1 MKRFNRI
8 HLIYF
13 LFSMFLLWDCAS
25 IKAPSGGHIDETPPA
40 IIVVNPSSGTTNLT
54 SYKISVKFSEYM
66 DGRSFNNNINVF
78 PRLPI
83 PLEFKFKG
91 DEVILILP
99 DSLDSE
105 KTYIIYLNRNIKDE
119 HGVSL
124 ARTVQLAYTTGDKI
138 SSGIISGKVYGSGEK
153 SVHLWKIN
161 DAVID
166 SLFATQ
172 PDYITDVNDD
182 GRYSFSY
189 LAPGK
194 YQVLAVEKS
203 AKGLSL
209 NTSHTEYGL
218 HWKEKLNLTEND
230 TLLNINM
237 RLWKKPEKL
246 RLLRGEWSAFNW
258 GRLVFNNDLPEGIM
272 INLQLKSDDG
282 KNFDSQ
288 RYYQDPID
296 PKNLV
301 IQASDSLMPNSIKV
315 NVGSLKLNEELLLDS
330 SEVLIQIPEDPDTS
344 YLQILKPKS
353 NFQIFPN
360 SLTNEELDI
369 IFSKPVQLSEDSLLV
384 PKLFKNDSIPVD
396 VIVKQINPMQFQ
408 LIPLVQWE
416 ENEKYRLK
424 INRESIFTKSGK
436 GLKDSILTINLR
448 TTKSIRYGTVT
459 GKISASAHL
468 NIAVELFSMKNSSL
482 SHTSFVNSKSKF
494 EFKPIP
500 EGNYSLYF
508 FEDSDSNMKYNFGNA
523 YLNIP
528 CEWFYFYPDTF
539 EVRANWETEIAPIK
553 LTEIK

>member
-1 MKRFNRI
+1 
-8 HLIYF
+8 
-13 LFSMFLLWDCAS
+13 MFLLSDCAS
-25 IKAPSGGHIDETPPA
+25 IKAPPGGHIDETPPA
-40 IIVVNPSSGTTNLT
+40 IIVVNPSSGTTKLT
-54 SYKISVKFSEYM
+54 SNKISVKFSEYM

-78 PRLPI
+78 PRLTI
-83 PLEFKFKG
+83 PLEFKYKG

-161 DAVID
+161 DVVVD

-258 GRLVFNNDLPEGIM
+258 GRLVFNNDLPEGMM

-282 KNFDSQ
+282 KIFDSQ

-296 PKNLV
+296 PKILV

-344 YLQILKPKS
+344 YLQILKPKP

-408 LIPLVQWE
+408 LIPFIQWE
-416 ENEKYRLK
+416 ENEKYR
-424 INRESIFTKSGK
+424 
-436 GLKDSILTINLR
+436 
-448 TTKSIRYGTVT
+448 
-459 GKISASAHL
+459 
-468 NIAVELFSMKNSSL
+468 
-482 SHTSFVNSKSKF
+482 
-494 EFKPIP
+494 
-500 EGNYSLYF
+500 
-508 FEDSDSNMKYNFGNA
+508 
-523 YLNIP
+523 
-528 CEWFYFYPDTF
+528 
-539 EVRANWETEIAPIK
+539 
-553 LTEIK
+553 